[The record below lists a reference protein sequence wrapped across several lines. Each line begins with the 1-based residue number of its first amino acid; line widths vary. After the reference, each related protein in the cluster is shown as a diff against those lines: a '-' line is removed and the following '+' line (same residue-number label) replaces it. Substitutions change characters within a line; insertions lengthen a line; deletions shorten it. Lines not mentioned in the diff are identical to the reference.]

1 MYGKVHKLLH
11 WLLAINISATL
22 IFSIGMA
29 SLTDAEK
36 AVEYGQHGVSVT
48 TIFVLML
55 IRTIW
60 RLFNPPPALPEA
72 MPKTHQLLAH
82 GMHLA
87 LYVLIFAQIA
97 VGILLA
103 SATAVP
109 FVADLYAINYSA
121 FGLATADDHAM
132 LLLLHDIGAA
142 IIGCFVVIH
151 ILAALKHH
159 FVDKDVVLKRMLPF
173 AKLEP
178 NNTQRASS

>member
-22 IFSIGMA
+22 VFSIGMA
-29 SLTDAEK
+29 GLTDVEK
-36 AVEYGQHGVSVT
+36 AVEYGQHGLSVT

-60 RLFNPPPALPEA
+60 RLFNPPPALPED
-72 MPKTHQLLAH
+72 MPKRNQFLAH
-82 GMHLA
+82 SMHLA
-87 LYVLIFAQIA
+87 LYVLIFTQIA

-103 SATAVP
+103 SATSVP
-109 FVADLYAINYSA
+109 FVADLYDINYSA
-121 FGLATADDHAM
+121 FGLATPDDHAT

-142 IIGCFVVIH
+142 VIGFFVVVH

-159 FVDKDVVLKRMLPF
+159 FVDKDTVLMRMLPF
-173 AKLEP
+173 VKLEP
-178 NNTQRASS
+178 NNAQKVSQ